1 MSTWTL
7 RGGHPNRLER
17 PTSPAERRAVRHV
30 RRHANETGPLDMAVP
45 PAPAVGYQLGEL
57 FGGFRA
63 ALDGLSQAR
72 IFTEMG
78 GRVVAWR
85 GEITG
90 NLYCLDHA
98 PRKSASPLASGDLPD
113 GGVCIDC
120 GKDVLT

>member
-7 RGGHPNRLER
+7 RGGHPNHQER
-17 PTSPAERRAVRHV
+17 PTSPAERRALRQV

-45 PAPAVGYQLGEL
+45 PAPAVGYQIGEL

-63 ALDGLSQAR
+63 ALAVQGYR
-72 IFTEMG
+72 EI
-78 GRVVAWR
+78 VAWR

-90 NLYCLDHA
+90 NLYCPDHA
-98 PRKSASPLASGDLPD
+98 PRKSCTPLTSGDLPD
-113 GGVCIDC
+113 GGVCVDC